1 MAASQYDFRIEQ
13 GSSFRLSLIY
23 KDSNGAAIDLAN
35 YCARI
40 VWKTNTNVTQTFTT
54 ENSDFS
60 TYKLFIETPT
70 TDGKITFLLP
80 ASTTNGYSFSS
91 AKYDL
96 ELQDKATDLY
106 SGGGGKETLRILY
119 GNITIDKRYSKSDD
133 LLACTS

>member
-13 GSSFRLSLIY
+13 GSSFRLSLVY
-23 KDSNGAAIDLAN
+23 KDSNGTAIDLAN

-60 TYKLFIETPT
+60 TYKLFIESPS

-96 ELQDKATDLY
+96 ELQDKGSDLY
-106 SGGGGKETLRILY
+106 SGGGKETFRILY